1 MQASQIGF
9 NPHYS
14 SDNPSVE
21 DITAL
26 MGYAFL
32 EFGAPWCGHCKAATS
47 AIEQSLSS
55 LQVAHI
61 KLYDGKGLALGRA
74 FKVRRWPTLILLKEG
89 IEQARVVRPT
99 STADMSDLLATFKSS
114 QAS

>member
-9 NPHYS
+9 NPLYS
-14 SDNPSVE
+14 NNNPSVD

-26 MGYAFL
+26 KGDAFL
-32 EFGAPWCGHCKAATS
+32 EFGAPWCGHCKAAAL

-61 KLYDGKGLALGRA
+61 KVYDGKGLALGRA
-74 FKVRRWPTLILLKEG
+74 FKVRRWPTLILLKDG
-89 IEQARVVRPT
+89 IEQGRVVRPT
-99 STADMSDLLATFKSS
+99 GTADMSDLLATFKSS
-114 QAS
+114 QAQ